1 MDTVNPLLA
10 TVTILTMTA
19 LPRTSSDPGAGAPAA
34 NARADPGAGALAG
47 KPLRK
52 DAERN
57 RRRILDA
64 ARELFAERGLGVT
77 LNDVAHHAGVG
88 VGTVY
93 RRFPDKTVLIES
105 LFEERL
111 EEIAERLRT
120 AVADPDP
127 WHGIVTFLQRNF
139 EAQASDQGLKELIT
153 AAPDGL
159 ARVARLRDQLLPL
172 SAELMRRAKESGAIR
187 KDVAPTDLAI
197 VQLMIASVLDA
208 ARDVEPELWRRCL
221 AIILRGLSARPDE
234 LGPLPV
240 APLSSDEVPRVM
252 TLHKL
257 GRPGQAAPPP
267 R

>member
-120 AVADPDP
+120 AVADPDQI
-127 WHGIVTFLQRNF
+127 G
-139 EAQASDQGLKELIT
+139 
-153 AAPDGL
+153 
-159 ARVARLRDQLLPL
+159 
-172 SAELMRRAKESGAIR
+172 RA
-187 KDVAPTDLAI
+187 
-197 VQLMIASVLDA
+197 
-208 ARDVEPELWRRCL
+208 
-221 AIILRGLSARPDE
+221 
-234 LGPLPV
+234 
-240 APLSSDEVPRVM
+240 
-252 TLHKL
+252 H
-257 GRPGQAAPPP
+257 
-267 R
+267 